1 MVVALELVLGKLNG
15 VLKTWGRDLVEA
27 RIPVLVRQELESVE
41 LGFHN
46 IFSVIFTL
54 IITGLLLTYT
64 IHLSPHL
71 FPQSSIMTLLELSII
86 SIDHHLLTHFIEHVP
101 QVVDLSFSEIELEE
115 QFTPVTSF
123 SEHEKSPI
131 NLGVDD
137 PVNFDTGI
145 PRAKAYAF
153 ELA

>member
-15 VLKTWGRDLVEA
+15 VLKTWGRDFVEA
-27 RIPVLVRQELESVE
+27 RSPLLVRQELESVE

-54 IITGLLLTYT
+54 IITGCFLTYT
-64 IHLSPHL
+64 LVTCLHLSPVPIH
-71 FPQSSIMTLLELSII
+71 
-86 SIDHHLLTHFIEHVP
+86 HHLLAHLIEHVP

-115 QFTPVTSF
+115 QLTPVTSF
-123 SEHEKSPI
+123 SEHEQSPI

-153 ELA
+153 KLA

>member
-1 MVVALELVLGKLNG
+1 
-15 VLKTWGRDLVEA
+15 LVEA
-27 RIPVLVRQELESVE
+27 RIPVLVRHELERVK

-54 IITGLLLTYT
+54 IITGCFRTYT
-64 IHLSPHL
+64 LMTFRQLSPV
-71 FPQSSIMTLLELSII
+71 PIR
-86 SIDHHLLTHFIEHVP
+86 HHLLAHFIEHVP

-123 SEHEKSPI
+123 SEHEQSPI
-131 NLGVDD
+131 NLGVDNRVD
-137 PVNFDTGI
+137 FDTGI
-145 PRAKAYAF
+145 PRAKAYAL